1 MAAPQGGMLWA
12 VPALYL
18 TATLA
23 ATAMMSPVAAFVA
36 GPPGSA
42 RSSPPV
48 AELRMQRLGSRGGA
62 QAGFRQ
68 GSVTGSRT
76 LSRGAPLLES
86 DASRFWVNPF
96 PLKPYTVERETV
108 ARQVD
113 KDIFVFEQEHGFA
126 NVSVNIRMTVVR
138 LSDGGLWVHA
148 PVAPTAQCVEM
159 VKTLGEVKH
168 IVLPTTGLEHKTF
181 MGPFVKA
188 FPQAKAYVAPGQWSW
203 PIDVPL
209 GFEAEVL
216 RDMDPAVPWAK
227 EIEQKIVYAEVGIGK
242 CSEVAFFHKKSSTL
256 LVTDAVIYI
265 PPGAPDILR
274 SYREESAMEFEKWKK
289 SALMACFLGAPYT
302 PSFDAIAGK
311 VFVSPVVR
319 TFIYERT
326 VDETSEWVKRIAQWR
341 FNKIIPAHL
350 DAPIAAGPAEFLAAF
365 EFLERPTAN
374 PLPSGDMRPLNAISK
389 LLTLTGLV
397 PPRAADMV

>member
-23 ATAMMSPVAAFVA
+23 ATALMSPVAAFVA

-42 RSSPPV
+42 RSSPPF

-68 GSVTGSRT
+68 GSMTGSRT

-148 PVAPTAQCVEM
+148 PVAPTAQCE
-159 VKTLGEVKH
+159 TAW
-168 IVLPTTGLEHKTF
+168 TT
-181 MGPFVKA
+181 
-188 FPQAKAYVAPGQWSW
+188 
-203 PIDVPL
+203 
-209 GFEAEVL
+209 
-216 RDMDPAVPWAK
+216 
-227 EIEQKIVYAEVGIGK
+227 
-242 CSEVAFFHKKSSTL
+242 
-256 LVTDAVIYI
+256 
-265 PPGAPDILR
+265 
-274 SYREESAMEFEKWKK
+274 
-289 SALMACFLGAPYT
+289 
-302 PSFDAIAGK
+302 
-311 VFVSPVVR
+311 
-319 TFIYERT
+319 
-326 VDETSEWVKRIAQWR
+326 
-341 FNKIIPAHL
+341 
-350 DAPIAAGPAEFLAAF
+350 
-365 EFLERPTAN
+365 
-374 PLPSGDMRPLNAISK
+374 SG
-389 LLTLTGLV
+389 V
-397 PPRAADMV
+397 